1 MWDYYEW
8 ATRFNN
14 FMIYEISFQR
24 TKIQKEKSHK
34 LQFVKYW
41 KRFQVDITQ
50 ISAFLLRSYVD
61 FRT

>member
-24 TKIQKEKSHK
+24 TKIQKEKSHE
-34 LQFVKYW
+34 LQFVKC
-41 KRFQVDITQ
+41 
-50 ISAFLLRSYVD
+50 
-61 FRT
+61 